1 MLFRKKEE
9 KRVIELTAAE
19 VRLLHEGLMFFH
31 NKCLHDG
38 KPTEDIADL
47 LQKVMK
53 R

>member
-9 KRVIELTAAE
+9 KRVIELPAAE
-19 VRLLHEGLMFFH
+19 VRLLREVLMFLH
-31 NKCLHDG
+31 NKFLHDG